1 MEFSNQTLKQ
11 IGMAQRMICIFILI
25 KIITILVI
33 GILPIPKTL
42 ISIFDIVYAV
52 ILIANTWKLSAGLGY
67 EQVFAIIFCICLF
80 IPLVGIITLIA
91 LSLKAS
97 EVLKNAGLPVGI
109 MGVPKEELDKL

>member
-11 IGMAQRMICIFILI
+11 IGMAQRMICLFILI
-25 KIITILVI
+25 KIVTILVI
-33 GILPIPKTL
+33 GVLPIPKTI
-42 ISIFDIVYAV
+42 ISIFDIVYAI
-52 ILIANTWKLSAGLGY
+52 ILITNTWKLSAGLGY
-67 EQVFAIIFCICLF
+67 EQIFSIIFCICLF

>member
-11 IGMAQRMICIFILI
+11 IGMAQRMICLFILI
-25 KIITILVI
+25 KIITIIVI
-33 GILPIPKTL
+33 GILPVPKTV

-52 ILIANTWKLSAGLGY
+52 ILIANTWRLSTGLGY
-67 EQVFAIIFCICLF
+67 DQIFAVIFCVCLF
-80 IPLVGIITLIA
+80 IPIVGIITLIA

-97 EVLKNAGLPVGI
+97 EILKNAGLPVGI